1 MRNSDCGLRNE
12 GQSEGLSFMQ
22 LGYRIV
28 RPGDVGIQ
36 PLLLAQISLWRAAAW
51 GVAVGEQAVGEAI
64 EISAACKMRGIRTV
78 FHPLEYP
85 LTGAQAKHTLGV
97 MRRLAVASD
106 LGIIIHDEGGAN
118 GRRMSEAEETQF
130 EENLSALS
138 RYCPISIE
146 NAFNSGDATW
156 FWERF
161 VVHAPKSVSITID
174 IGHLESAD
182 VDSISFMDTLPER
195 LAERVS
201 FVHMHHKAE
210 ERYGIKDHWPLVP
223 GCREIAALR
232 ALNKRKKGLQV
243 ILELDATDEGM
254 GQSIELLKDL
264 R

>member
-1 MRNSDCGLRNE
+1 
-12 GQSEGLSFMQ
+12 MQ

-28 RPGDVGIQ
+28 RPSDVGMQ

-51 GVAVGEQAVGEAI
+51 GVAEGEQAVREAI
-64 EISAACKMRGIRTV
+64 EIAAACKVRGIRTV

-85 LTGAQAKHTLGV
+85 LTGVQAKQTVGV
-97 MRRLAVASD
+97 MRRLALASD

-118 GRRMSEAEETQF
+118 GRRLSESEEAQF
-130 EENLSALS
+130 EENLFALS
-138 RYCPISIE
+138 RSCPISIE

-174 IGHLESAD
+174 IGHLESAEI
-182 VDSISFMDTLPER
+182 DSISFMDTMPER

-210 ERYGIKDHWPLVP
+210 ERYGIKDHWPLLP
-223 GCREIAALR
+223 DCREIAALR
-232 ALNKRKKGLQV
+232 TLIKRKNGLQV
-243 ILELDATDEGM
+243 ILELDASEEGM
-254 GQSIELLKDL
+254 GQSIELLKEL
-264 R
+264 HTA

>member
-1 MRNSDCGLRNE
+1 
-12 GQSEGLSFMQ
+12 MQ

-28 RPGDVGIQ
+28 RPSDVGTQ
-36 PLLLAQISLWRAAAW
+36 PLMLAQISLWRAAAW
-51 GVAVGEQAVGEAI
+51 GVAEGEQAVKKAI
-64 EISAACKMRGIRTV
+64 EIAASCKARGIRAV

-85 LTGAQAKHTLGV
+85 LTGEQAKHTLGV
-97 MRRLAVASD
+97 MRRLAATSD
-106 LGIIIHDEGGAN
+106 LGIIIHDEGGAEG
-118 GRRMSEAEETQF
+118 GRLSAAEESQF
-130 EENLSALS
+130 EENLFALS
-138 RYCPISIE
+138 NRCPISVE

-161 VVHAPKSVSITID
+161 VAPAPESVSITID

-182 VDSISFMDTLPER
+182 IDSISFMENMPER

-223 GCREIAALR
+223 GCRELDALR
-232 ALNKRKKGLQV
+232 ALIKRKKGLQV

-254 GQSIELLKDL
+254 GQSIELLKEL
-264 R
+264 Q

>member
-1 MRNSDCGLRNE
+1 
-12 GQSEGLSFMQ
+12 MQ

-28 RPGDVGIQ
+28 RPSDVGTQ

-51 GVAVGEQAVGEAI
+51 GVAEGDQAVREAI
-64 EISAACKMRGIRTV
+64 EIAAKCKARGIRTV

-85 LTGAQAKHTLGV
+85 LTGTQAKHTLGV
-97 MRRLAVASD
+97 MRRLAAASD
-106 LGIIIHDEGGAN
+106 LGIIIHDEGGAD
-118 GRRMSEAEETQF
+118 GRRLSAAEEDRF
-130 EENLSALS
+130 EENLFALS
-138 RYCPISIE
+138 SLCPISVE

-161 VVHAPKSVSITID
+161 VVHAPQSVSITID

-182 VDSISFMDTLPER
+182 INSISFMDTMPER

-223 GCREIAALR
+223 GCREINALK
-232 ALNKRKKGLQV
+232 ALIKRKKGLQV
-243 ILELDATDEGM
+243 ILELDASEEGM
-254 GQSIELLKDL
+254 GQSIELLKEL
-264 R
+264 Q